1 MSIINGTF
9 DTDLSG
15 WTPSG
20 NGNYDVIW
28 DAGRARLR
36 VYRCS
41 NAYLQQTF
49 VVDSNTL
56 SFSYQTV
63 ADNWMEGPSWS
74 LKIGTTTIY
83 EEGFPVNRAGSYTGS
98 VTKDIGT
105 YIGQIATI
113 EFKVIQSA
121 IYCNNGDHQNTYLYV
136 DNVQLING
144 SDITA
149 TSMTIT
155 PSETPCRTGIC
166 TVTVN
171 VTWYNGG
178 AISRSLY
185 PAITVNGVRTPL
197 AIPEVAVSI
206 GPGLSSTIS
215 FALSGLTP
223 DTYNIC
229 PNPN

>member
-1 MSIINGTF
+1 MPIINGTF
-9 DTDLSG
+9 DTDISG
-15 WTPSG
+15 WAPSG

-63 ADNWMEGPSWS
+63 ADDWMEGPSWS

-98 VTKDIGT
+98 VTKDVGT

-113 EFKVIQSA
+113 EFKVTQSA
-121 IYCNNGDHQNTYLYV
+121 IYCNYTDHFNTYLYV
-136 DNVQLING
+136 DNIQSSNDLGITVTNITTDHTTCT
-144 SDITA
+144 SSCDIT
-149 TSMTIT
+149 ID
-155 PSETPCRTGIC
+155 
-166 TVTVN
+166 
-171 VTWYNGG
+171 VTWKNWGTT
-178 AISRSLY
+178 SRSFY
-185 PAITVNGVRTPL
+185 PALTLNGIRRPL
-197 AIPEVAVSI
+197 TIPEVLTSI
-206 GPGLSSTIS
+206 DPGASSTIS
-215 FALSGLTP
+215 FILSVLTP